1 MTLELT
7 PEGVFEEIETV
18 LIKKKGKRLG
28 YFLVNRGRDWGTVS
42 GSYIENLNRKK
53 VENLDVNVRHLNII
67 IVLSLLLSTS
77 LFDLVSM
84 LKY

>member
-28 YFLVNRGRDWGTVS
+28 YFLVNRGRDGGTGS
-42 GSYIENLNRKK
+42 GSNISIDSEQKK
-53 VENLDVNVRHLNII
+53 SRELRR
-67 IVLSLLLSTS
+67 
-77 LFDLVSM
+77 
-84 LKY
+84 